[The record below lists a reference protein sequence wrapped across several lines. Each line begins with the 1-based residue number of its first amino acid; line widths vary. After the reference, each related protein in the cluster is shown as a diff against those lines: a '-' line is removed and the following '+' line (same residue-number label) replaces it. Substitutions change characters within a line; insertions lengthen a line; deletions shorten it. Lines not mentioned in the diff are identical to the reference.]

1 MVVQNHE
8 KYLLQ
13 PVSGES
19 TRTPDRFSGC
29 FGERFVVRGKDTA
42 ETPEEKLFGPL
53 LHDEVEKTVASL
65 PDEFKWAVL
74 LSDVEG
80 LPYREIA
87 DIMGCPVG
95 TVRSRL
101 SRGRQLLRRQLWG
114 YAKQNGYVHE
124 DAAHEV

>member
-1 MVVQNHE
+1 M
-8 KYLLQ
+8 
-13 PVSGES
+13 
-19 TRTPDRFSGC
+19 
-29 FGERFVVRGKDTA
+29 
-42 ETPEEKLFGPL
+42 
-53 LHDEVEKTVASL
+53 ASL